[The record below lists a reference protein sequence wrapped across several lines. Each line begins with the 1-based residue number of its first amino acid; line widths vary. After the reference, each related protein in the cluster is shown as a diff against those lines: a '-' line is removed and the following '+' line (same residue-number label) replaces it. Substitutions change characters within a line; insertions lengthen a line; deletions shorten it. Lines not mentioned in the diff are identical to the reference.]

1 MELGQL
7 LRQARLEAGLSQRE
21 LCGDQISRNML
32 SQIENGSAHPSME
45 TLSYLAQKLNKPISY
60 FLDEQTIASPNH
72 ELMEQ
77 AKAAFAEGNYGQT
90 LSLLAQYQP
99 DDPIYDWEYYLL
111 EAQSCIELAATA
123 IQKNHAAHAAQLL
136 ERAARAGELTPYY
149 NDATR
154 RQRLLLLCQVTDQ
167 SVTLPPDDEAL
178 LIRAGVSIGEGKP
191 DRALQYLDAMEN
203 KSSPQWNYM
212 RGKAC
217 MAQKNFEDAVP
228 LLKAAESLHP
238 QECATMLEQACRE
251 MEDYK
256 GAYFYAR
263 KIQGREPV

>member
-7 LRQARLEAGLSQRE
+7 LRRARLEAGLSQRE

-60 FLDEQTIASPNH
+60 FLDEQTIVSPNN
-72 ELMEQ
+72 ELMKQ
-77 AKAAFAEGNYGQT
+77 AKATFAEGNYGQT
-90 LSLLAQYQP
+90 LSLLTQYQP
-99 DDPIYDWEYYLL
+99 NDPIFDWEYYLL

-123 IQKNHAAHAAQLL
+123 IQKNHSAHAAQLL

-154 RQRLLLLCQVTDQ
+154 RQRLLLCQVSDK
-167 SVTLPPDDEAL
+167 SVALPPDDEAL

-191 DRALQYLDAMEN
+191 DRALQYLDAVEN
-203 KSSPQWNYM
+203 KTSPQWNFM

-217 MAQKNFEDAVP
+217 MAQKNYEDAIP
-228 LLKAAESLHP
+228 HLKAAEDYRP
-238 QECATMLEQACRE
+238 QECDVMLEQACRE

-256 GAYFYAR
+256 GAYFYAC
-263 KIQGREPV
+263 KLQGRKPK

>member
-1 MELGQL
+1 MWTWNN
-7 LRQARLEAGLSQRE
+7 R
-21 LCGDQISRNML
+21 
-32 SQIENGSAHPSME
+32 
-45 TLSYLAQKLNKPISY
+45 
-60 FLDEQTIASPNH
+60 
-72 ELMEQ
+72 
-77 AKAAFAEGNYGQT
+77 
-90 LSLLAQYQP
+90 
-99 DDPIYDWEYYLL
+99 
-111 EAQSCIELAATA
+111 
-123 IQKNHAAHAAQLL
+123 
-136 ERAARAGELTPYY
+136 TPYY

-154 RQRLLLLCQVTDQ
+154 RQRLLLLCQVTDK

-263 KIQGREPV
+263 KIQGREPE